1 MELSLIRSLMDKPF
15 YDEHRG
21 AKCPDR
27 LFSKDVRKIK
37 QSVDK
42 AMSTYERTVTPD
54 EIEALFISSNP
65 SMTTAQ
71 KQAYLDL
78 FNRIKK
84 EKPLGEDV
92 AQEVLSKLFQ
102 QVVGEDIANIGFDY
116 VNGNQSSLEPIR
128 NILELYGDDFT
139 PNLNIEWDDMSLE
152 TLISKNSLEAKWT
165 STGGFAHQ
173 GAKCVVLCNEESA
186 HRVGARYLT
195 SATGMTIHQIKKNPE
210 KARDIYE
217 TVKKNIFIKDASGRD
232 MAWVESV
239 C

>member
-1 MELSLIRSLMDKPF
+1 ML
-15 YDEHRG
+15 
-21 AKCPDR
+21 
-27 LFSKDVRKIK
+27 
-37 QSVDK
+37 
-42 AMSTYERTVTPD
+42 TYERTVTPD

-78 FNRIKK
+78 FSRVKK
-84 EKPLGEDV
+84 EKPLGQDV

-152 TLISKNSLEAKWT
+152 TLIAKNSLEAKWT
-165 STGGFAHQ
+165 FNIPALTRKVEGVSAGHLIEVGARPNTGKTSFHASLVASTGGFAHQ

-195 SATGMTIHQIKKNPE
+195 SATGMTMHEIKRILIKQEINM
-210 KARDIYE
+210 KQSKKYIYQRC
-217 TVKKNIFIKDASGRD
+217 I
-232 MAWVESV
+232 
-239 C
+239 

>member
-1 MELSLIRSLMDKPF
+1 MELSLIRSLMDKKF

-37 QSVDK
+37 QAIDK

-54 EIEALFISSNP
+54 EIEALFISGNP

-71 KQAYLDL
+71 KQAYLSL
-78 FNRIKK
+78 FIQIKK
-84 EKPLGEDV
+84 ENPLGEDV

-116 VNGNQSSLEPIR
+116 VNGTESSLEPIR

-152 TLISKNSLEAKWT
+152 TLIAKNSLEAKWI
-165 STGGFAHQ
+165 FNIPA
-173 GAKCVVLCNEESA
+173 
-186 HRVGARYLT
+186 LT
-195 SATGMTIHQIKKNPE
+195 LSLIHI
-210 KARDIYE
+210 
-217 TVKKNIFIKDASGRD
+217 
-232 MAWVESV
+232 
-239 C
+239 